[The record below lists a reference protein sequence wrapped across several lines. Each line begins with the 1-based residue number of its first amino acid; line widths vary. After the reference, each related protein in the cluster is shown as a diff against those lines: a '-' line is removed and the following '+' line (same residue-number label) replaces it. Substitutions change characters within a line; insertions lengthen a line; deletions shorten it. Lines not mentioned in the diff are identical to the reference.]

1 MENIKEILQNRQSEL
16 LQWKAEK
23 EKAIANAPTGTLRIC
38 NSGNR
43 TQFYQRMEPRDLN
56 GRYINEKERPLAQTL
71 AQKDYDKKV
80 LRSIEKEINAIE
92 KFFAACP
99 TVKAEQVYERM
110 HKERQKL
117 VNPIQ
122 ETEEEFVRR
131 WEKVVYQGKDF
142 CEDMPEF
149 YTMKGEKVRSKSEVI
164 IADMLNREGIP
175 YRYECP
181 VNLKGYGMVYP
192 DFTVLN
198 VKCRREIHWEH
209 LGMMDDPAYV
219 ERALQKIATYEKN
232 GIYPGNGL
240 ILTYESKNMPINQKQ
255 ILRIIKQYL

>member
-1 MENIKEILQNRQSEL
+1 MENIKEILQNRQSDL
-16 LQWKAEK
+16 LRWKAEK

-43 TQFYQRMEPRDLN
+43 TQFYQRIDPTDFN
-56 GRYINEKERPLAQTL
+56 GRYLNEKERTLAQTL

-80 LRSIEKEINAIE
+80 LRSIEKELNAIQ
-92 KFFAACP
+92 KYLTACP
-99 TVKAEQVYERM
+99 TVKAEQVYEKM

-122 ETEEEFVRR
+122 ESEEEFVRK
-131 WEKVVYQGKDF
+131 WERVVYQGKDF
-142 CEDMPEF
+142 YEDTPEF
-149 YTMKGEKVRSKSEVI
+149 YTMKAERVRSKSEVI

-175 YRYECP
+175 YRYEYP
-181 VNLKGYGMVYP
+181 INMRGYGIVYP

-198 VKCRREIHWEH
+198 VAGRREIYWEH
-209 LGMMDDPAYV
+209 FGMMDDLAYV
-219 ERALQKIATYEKN
+219 EKALQKIATYEKN

-240 ILTYESKNMPINQKQ
+240 ILTYESKNMPMNQKH